1 MASHEILDIFNPD
14 QTWIGTASRAEAH
27 AKGLWHQTFH
37 CWVIEPQT
45 KHVLLQ
51 LRHRDKDT
59 FPGKLDVSSAGHL
72 LAGESVRDGV
82 RELEEELGLAVR
94 FEELRYCGVVPQ
106 QSIIAADLIDRE
118 FNHVFLYASTQPLA
132 AYRFQEEE
140 ISGLYYIGLDD
151 FRQLTAS
158 EIKEAWIEGIRID
171 ETTGVRSEDRRSIG
185 LQDLTPNTEA
195 YYELLFEQAL
205 AADAEG

>member
-1 MASHEILDIFNPD
+1 MASHERLDIFDPD
-14 QTWIGTASRAEAH
+14 QTWVGTATRAEAH
-27 AKGLWHQTFH
+27 ARGLWHQTFH

-45 KHVLLQ
+45 KRILLQ

-94 FEELRYCGVVPQ
+94 FEELNYCGTVPQ
-106 QSIIAADLIDRE
+106 ESIIAKDLIDRE
-118 FNHVFLYASTQPLA
+118 FNHVFLHASSQPLD
-132 AYRFQEEE
+132 AYQFQEEE

-151 FRQLTAS
+151 FRQLTAGK
-158 EIKEAWIEGIRID
+158 IGEAWIEGIRID
-171 ETTGVRSEDRRSIG
+171 EASGARSDDRRLIG
-185 LQDLTPNTEA
+185 MGELTPNTEA
-195 YYELLFEQAL
+195 YYALLFEQAL
-205 AADAEG
+205 REGHEG